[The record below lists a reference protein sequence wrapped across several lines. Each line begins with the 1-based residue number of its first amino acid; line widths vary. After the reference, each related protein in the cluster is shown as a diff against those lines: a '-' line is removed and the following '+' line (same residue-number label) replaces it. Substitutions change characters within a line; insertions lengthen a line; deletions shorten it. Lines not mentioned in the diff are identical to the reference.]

1 MVDPHDFL
9 KPIFAT
15 DREFGD
21 DGNLYVSDFVGLN
34 WDGRSVGG
42 RLDTMRH
49 SLADGPEVAEVK
61 SLFAI
66 GFTQRPSPELEK
78 LLAHADPARPPSA
91 RSYCA
96 PCENGLSRLLPI
108 ATRRS
113 ASHPRRQSPNPLLG
127 SSSFY
132 AIPIRHWPP
141 QRHARFMTAHCP
153 NSGRSWPGSLS
164 RSRGNPPQRPSFAA
178 Y

>member
-78 LLAHADPARPPSA
+78 LLAHTDLRV
-91 RSYCA
+91 R
-96 PCENGLSRLLPI
+96 
-108 ATRRS
+108 
-113 ASHPRRQSPNPLLG
+113 HPRGR
-127 SSSFY
+127 
-132 AIPIRHWPP
+132 
-141 QRHARFMTAHCP
+141 TAHPAKMVRADCCQSQREGAP
-153 NSGRSWPGSLS
+153 RT
-164 RSRGNPPQRPSFAA
+164 RDGNHRTPS
-178 Y
+178 